1 MSIEQF
7 VCGGQLTAPSFSS
20 TPDQPTGTAPVNG
33 ELPMT
38 IEPAIALAMR
48 DIAKRY
54 GATCALRSA
63 DLTLHAGRVHALL
76 GENGAGK
83 STLVKIIVGAV
94 KPDSGSVSLAGGPV
108 AFRSVAEAIAAGIVP
123 IYQHLSLFPELSV
136 LDNLSAFQL
145 TAGRAG
151 LSRKALVPRD
161 EARAWLARVGLDLDL
176 DHPVSSLS
184 LGERQLLEIAR
195 GVGRN
200 CRILVLDEPTA
211 ALNGTEADRL
221 FAVVRD
227 LCAQGAAVLFI
238 SHKFDEIERLAHEV
252 TVLRD
257 GATVI
262 DAAPIGRHDR
272 AKLVKA
278 MLGMQVEHEHRSGSA
293 RTEPVLTAA
302 NVRMATGHSL
312 NLSVRAGEIVGLAG
326 LVGSG
331 ALAIAATMAGAA
343 PGQGEIAI
351 GEQRFALGDRREA
364 VRLGVAY
371 VPADRHAE
379 GLFPPV
385 SAIGNASASSL
396 NRFSARG
403 LLGRARERGAIEPLL
418 RRLHLHP
425 ARPDAEAASFSGGNQ
440 QKLLI
445 ARCLALPNLRAL
457 VLLEPTRG
465 VDVAA
470 RAMIHRA
477 VIDMARSGVAVLIAS
492 SDLDEL
498 TALCD
503 RYLVV
508 RDGMIAEELRGD
520 ASTETI
526 MAALVGKAAA

>member
-1 MSIEQF
+1 M
-7 VCGGQLTAPSFSS
+7 
-20 TPDQPTGTAPVNG
+20 APVNG
-33 ELPMT
+33 DLPMT

-63 DLTLHAGRVHALL
+63 DLILRAGRVHALL

-94 KPDSGSVSLAGGPV
+94 KPDSGSVALSGKPV

-123 IYQHLSLFPELSV
+123 IYQHLSLFPELSI

-145 TAGRAG
+145 AAGRAG

-176 DHPVSSLS
+176 DRAVSSLS

-211 ALNGTEADRL
+211 ALNGAEAERL

-227 LCAQGAAVLFI
+227 LCAGGTAVLFI
-238 SHKFDEIERLAHEV
+238 SHKFDEIERLADEV

-272 AKLVKA
+272 ATLVKA

-293 RTEPVLTAA
+293 RAEPVLIAVD
-302 NVRMATGHSL
+302 VRRAKGQPLDLT
-312 NLSVRAGEIVGLAG
+312 VRAGEIVGLAG

-343 PGQGEIAI
+343 PGQGAIAV
-351 GEQRFALGDRREA
+351 GEHSFALGDRREA

-396 NRFSARG
+396 GLFSARG
-403 LLGRARERGAIEPLL
+403 LFGKARERNAIEPLL

-477 VIDMARSGVAVLIAS
+477 IIEMARNGVAVLVAS

-508 RDGMIAEELRGD
+508 RDGMIAQELPGG
-520 ASTETI
+520 ASTEAI
-526 MAALVGKAAA
+526 MAALAGKAAA

>member
-1 MSIEQF
+1 
-7 VCGGQLTAPSFSS
+7 
-20 TPDQPTGTAPVNG
+20 
-33 ELPMT
+33 MT
-38 IEPAIALAMR
+38 IETVIALAMR

-63 DLTLHAGRVHALL
+63 DLTLRTGRVHALL

-83 STLVKIIVGAV
+83 STLVKIIVSAV
-94 KPDSGSVSLAGGPV
+94 KPDSGSIALGGQPV

-145 TAGRAG
+145 AAGRAG
-151 LSRKALVPRD
+151 LSRKALLPRD
-161 EARAWLARVGLDLDL
+161 EANAWLARVGLDLDL
-176 DHPVSSLS
+176 DSPVSSLS

-195 GVGRN
+195 GVGRH

-211 ALNGTEADRL
+211 ALNGAEAERL

-227 LCAQGAAVLFI
+227 LCAEGTAVLFI
-238 SHKFDEIERLAHEV
+238 SHKFDEIERLADEV

-272 AKLVKA
+272 AELVKA
-278 MLGMQVEHEHRSGSA
+278 MLGMQIEHEHRSSSA
-293 RTEPVLTAA
+293 QAEPVLVTEGL
-302 NVRMATGHSL
+302 RLPTGRSL
-312 NLSVRAGEIVGLAG
+312 DLAIRAGEIVGLAG

-331 ALAIAATMAGAA
+331 ALEIAAAMAGAA
-343 PGQGEIAI
+343 PGLGTISVGQ
-351 GEQRFALGDRREA
+351 QRFAPGDRREA
-364 VRLGVAY
+364 VRLGVGY
-371 VPADRHAE
+371 VPGDRQIE

-385 SAIGNASASSL
+385 SAIGNASASALSH
-396 NRFSARG
+396 FSSRG
-403 LLGRARERGAIEPLL
+403 FIGKAREHAAIEPLL

-477 VIDMARSGVAVLIAS
+477 VLDMARTGVAVLIAS

-508 RDGMIAEELRGD
+508 RDGAIAEELPAD
-520 ASTETI
+520 ASPDAI
-526 MAALVGKAAA
+526 MVALAGRVAA